1 MKNSI
6 LFIAWWTLG
15 MEWKCKFANVIS
27 NKKTPWNSFG
37 LIKCPF
43 EWICSHFGIWFQFS
57 IEIHQPTF
65 SSLLFKVSQHTV
77 GADDNEHMPKIPKKN
92 DEKWINSH
100 SKYLNMH
107 IQMRNENRLNFQY
120 FHLFSEF
127 YFGLYERASNA
138 YSIIWINQAKFY
150 KLFPSPSPCTPVGV
164 VHAAHG

>member
-1 MKNSI
+1 MWIRPKS
-6 LFIAWWTLG
+6 
-15 MEWKCKFANVIS
+15 MQ
-27 NKKTPWNSFG
+27 KKTTPWNSFG

-43 EWICSHFGIWFQFS
+43 EWICSHLGIWFQFS

-77 GADDNEHMPKIPKKN
+77 GRRQWAHAKNPEKKT
-92 DEKWINSH
+92 DEKWNNSH

-127 YFGLYERASNA
+127 YSGFIWT
-138 YSIIWINQAKFY
+138 SIECIFYNLNQPGKV
-150 KLFPSPSPCTPVGV
+150 LQTFPLSTNTLLGV
-164 VHAAHG
+164 VHAAAHG